1 MSFSI
6 NGKTAIVTGA
16 ANGVGLS
23 IARHFA
29 EQGAN
34 VVCADIDEA
43 KLIEEFGRN
52 PENSDDSNGD
62 DSNIRIY
69 AGDLRTKLTIT
80 NLIAAAVDA
89 FDQVD
94 ILVNASRQVIAS
106 DPLDMKDKTVE
117 LLLDQNLMTAL
128 RLSQAVAKRF
138 IAQGD
143 SLPEDSD
150 EQLGTIINLSS
161 IASTRTQPGLM
172 AFSIAAAALEQAT
185 RALAVALAP
194 NRIRVNAVSFGSVMS
209 ASLRDTLREDPDLRG
224 MIVDGTPLGRIA
236 GASELAE
243 TVRFLAS
250 DGAGFMTGQVLT
262 VDGGRCLVDV
272 VGAPVH

>member
-16 ANGVGLS
+16 ANGVGLA

-52 PENSDDSNGD
+52 PENGD
-62 DSNIRIY
+62 GAEEEDRNIRIH

-80 NLIAAAVDA
+80 NLVAAAVDA

-94 ILVNASRQVIAS
+94 ILVNASRQVVAS

-117 LLLDQNLMTAL
+117 LLLEQNLMTAL

-138 IAQGD
+138 IAQGET
-143 SLPEDSD
+143 LPDDSD
-150 EQLGTIINLSS
+150 KQLGAIINLSS

-172 AFSIAAAALEQAT
+172 GFSIAAAALEQAT
-185 RALAVALAP
+185 RAFAVALAP
-194 NRIRVNAVSFGSVMS
+194 HRIRVNAVSFGSVMS
-209 ASLRDTLREDPDLRG
+209 ASLQDTLREDPMMRG
-224 MIVDGTPLGRIA
+224 MIVEGTPLGRIA

-250 DGAGFMTGQVLT
+250 DGSGFMTGQVLT
-262 VDGGRCLVDV
+262 VDGGRSLVDV
-272 VGAPVH
+272 VGAPAH